1 MWKWLKKLFG
11 RADEPIEVK
20 APLGEEELERYFS
33 TDPNLTAEDIARLD
47 EPLRSKFV
55 ELAEECGLLTDGVAE
70 YFSDAYQPNDFCY
83 KAFEYC
89 GEQFDVTNT
98 DEMAYEYAV
107 IAFYGAIYSVACLA
121 ECSESYKA
129 ARSVWDV
136 VAKRTEM
143 EFVPIRV
150 REALGVDM
158 DDPRAEE
165 IYGIITRY
173 MNEASNEAIISSG
186 RRHVVI
192 LKAMRYA
199 YKLGMLVAKRQL
211 EIQTERLTRESLL
224 K

>member
-11 RADEPIEVK
+11 SADLPIEVK

-33 TDPNLTAEDIARLD
+33 TNPNLTAEDIARLD
-47 EPLRSKFV
+47 EPLRAKFV

-70 YFSDAYQPNDFCY
+70 YHTDAYQPNDFCY

-107 IAFYGAIYSVACLA
+107 IPFYGAIYSVACLA
-121 ECSESYKA
+121 ECAQSYKA

-158 DDPRAEE
+158 DDPRAKE

-173 MNEASNEAIISSG
+173 MNEASNEAIVSSG

-199 YKLGMLVAKRQL
+199 YKLGMLVAR
-211 EIQTERLTRESLL
+211 RELSVDGAAIT
-224 K
+224 KEAI